1 MASSSPDTSHSG
13 TTDDSI
19 LVSTI
24 SPVHAVLRTTELLEL
39 ILLQVDQRSL
49 LTSAQR
55 TCRGFYDLVCT
66 SPCLQ
71 AHLFFSPRRADL
83 WDGLQMNPLIG
94 DVLPVRL
101 SSSRLMKKG
110 RRFYWDRSC
119 PDGPDVYQ
127 SHCESH
133 SLAVCATPS
142 RCKHQ
147 IDAAFCRPDA
157 SWRRML
163 LVQPVLMP
171 KDEDSL
177 CNVWSKSSYPDRTDV
192 VCLRRMI
199 TSEPLTRESF
209 LFGHETLFMAQLLA
223 QARAAVNNKN
233 TYCIYLQA
241 DASGPVQDPTSVK
254 INLDK
259 RTVRTGSQMVYLQA
273 EFHQISRSDG
283 NMMTPDEK
291 QVSFRDRPACVDRKE
306 RSELGMKQQAYD

>member
-1 MASSSPDTSHSG
+1 MASPSPDTPHSG

-19 LVSTI
+19 SVSTI
-24 SPVHAVLRTTELLEL
+24 SPVHAVLRTPELLEL

-94 DVLPVRL
+94 DVLPVHL
-101 SSSRLMKKG
+101 SSSRVMKKG
-110 RRFYWDRSC
+110 RRFYWDRSS
-119 PDGPDVYQ
+119 PDGADVYQ
-127 SHCESH
+127 SRCESH

-142 RCKHQ
+142 RCRHQ
-147 IDAAFCRPDA
+147 IDAAFCRSDA

-171 KDEDSL
+171 KDEESL
-177 CNVWSKSSYPDRTDV
+177 CNVWSESSFLDRTET

-209 LFGHETLFMAQLLA
+209 LLGHEALFMTRILSH
-223 QARAAVNNKN
+223 ARAAVNNKN

-241 DASGPVQDPTSVK
+241 DANGPGRDPTPVK

-259 RTVRTGSQMVYLQA
+259 RTVRSEQSCVM
-273 EFHQISRSDG
+273 ISHSRIE
-283 NMMTPDEK
+283 THPL
-291 QVSFRDRPACVDRKE
+291 C
-306 RSELGMKQQAYD
+306 